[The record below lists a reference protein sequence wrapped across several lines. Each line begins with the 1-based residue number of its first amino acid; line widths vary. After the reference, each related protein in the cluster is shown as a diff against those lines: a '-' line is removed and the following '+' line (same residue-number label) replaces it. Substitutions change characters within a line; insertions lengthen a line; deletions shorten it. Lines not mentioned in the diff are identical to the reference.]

1 MKIDIISDVACPWC
15 YVGKKNLEA
24 AMAQRPDIDFE
35 IQWFPY
41 QLHPEAPAEGYAYQE
56 VIEKKYGKARVD
68 MMFQQLTQTGAAAG
82 IQFKL
87 EKIKRGANT
96 LQAHRLLD
104 LAWQQGVQN
113 ELAEVLFKAYFCDGL
128 FVGDDA
134 VLAKLASEV
143 GMDSREVSDY
153 LASDAGS
160 DLVQKQIAFARQ
172 NGVTGVPSFSFDG
185 VFAISGGQA
194 VDVFVSMIDRIQDKS
209 QANAS

>member
-143 GMDSREVSDY
+143 GMDSQEVSDY